1 MATARRRI
9 GYADERLDALLSITG
24 RMDGFLYRCRNDA
37 SYTMLYMS
45 DGVLTLTGFPSNDFL
60 HNQVRHFSSI
70 IHPEDLPGVYK
81 AVDEALEQRRNW
93 NVDYRIVSNT
103 GKPLWV
109 REIGGGVF
117 SDAGVLT
124 FLEGF
129 IIDITDRKDV
139 EDVNIQLLAEL
150 KEANEELSAQKRE
163 LELAKLQSDHSANHD
178 ALTGLPNRRAF
189 HQRLSAAVE
198 LSARSTRRRSACSS
212 STSTASRTSTTL
224 SDTIVAT
231 PCCSRSPTGC
241 GACCA
246 ATTSW
251 RASAAM
257 NSHSFCSRDR
267 TRSKTSR
274 CSSPIGSSTSS
285 GSTSPAPREHI
296 PVGCT
301 VGVATAPENAETADG
316 LMAIADRLMYVGKK
330 SGRCR
335 VVTAD
340 EIDDDPVVRPFKASG
355 SQSQNNR

>member
-81 AVDEALEQRRNW
+81 AVDESLEQRRNW

-198 LSARSTRRRSACSS
+198 LSARSTTAIGLLLIDLDRFKDVNDTFGHDRGDALLQQVADRLRSLLRR
-212 STSTASRTSTTL
+212 
-224 SDTIVAT
+224 DDFVARIGGDEFAFLLFARPDEIEDQSLLIAHRVLDKLRIDV
-231 PCCSRSPTGC
+231 PC
-241 GACCA
+241 
-246 ATTSW
+246 
-251 RASAAM
+251 
-257 NSHSFCSRDR
+257 
-267 TRSKTSR
+267 
-274 CSSPIGSSTSS
+274 
-285 GSTSPAPREHI
+285 PAGTI

-340 EIDDDPVVRPFKASG
+340 EIDDDPVVRPFTASG